1 MIGLAKLAPGPGH
14 VALVEREPRAPGPGE
29 VLIEV
34 HGAGICGTDLH
45 IEAGEFPSRPPVTMG
60 HEVAGCVAALGDG
73 VDAGWLGASVVSET
87 YYSTCRQC
95 TWCRAGRINL
105 CPDRRSIGSVV
116 DGAFAPRLVVP
127 ATNLHR
133 LPDWLGAYAAVL
145 IEPLACV
152 CHCLCDPPLV
162 TAVDRVL
169 VTGPGPVGL
178 LAAQVARALGGDV
191 LVVGLPQDAAR
202 LEAAAALGLRTAH
215 APEPDADVVIECSG
229 AAGGATACLEAA
241 GRRARYVQVGVFGRS
256 GNLLGLDQSDRL
268 IRQVQAQLRSDG
280 RPGLAN
286 RLGPL
291 RDYISG
297 VGSNLD
303 LARPA
308 AQSIASPIRLDI
320 AAGPPGREPLSALG
334 IAGAL
339 VVGLGLVGVL
349 LAAALLS
356 AEREDGVLSRLG
368 RGLAGPGTI
377 VAQKALLA
385 SIA

>member
-1 MIGLAKLAPGPGH
+1 MIGLAKLAAGPGH
-14 VALVEREPRAPGPGE
+14 VALVERQPRAPGPGE

-60 HEVAGCVAALGDG
+60 HEVAGRVAALGDG
-73 VDAGWLGASVVSET
+73 VDEAWLGASVVSET

-95 TWCRAGRINL
+95 VWCRGGHINL

-116 DGAFAPRLVVP
+116 DGAFAPGLVVP

-133 LPDWLGAYAAVL
+133 LPPWLGAHAAVL

-162 TAVDRVL
+162 TAGDRVL

-229 AAGGATACLEAA
+229 SAGGATACLEAA
-241 GRRARYVQVGVFGRS
+241 GRRARYVQVGVFGRDVCLPMDQVFRRELTLTS
-256 GNLLGLDQSDRL
+256 GFASTPTSWHRALTLVESRRVVLEPLVSA
-268 IRQVQAQLRSDG
+268 VV
-280 RPGLAN
+280 
-286 RLGPL
+286 PL
-291 RDYISG
+291 REWAR
-297 VGSNLD
+297 VFAD
-303 LARPA
+303 LRQAR
-308 AQSIASPIRLDI
+308 
-320 AAGPPGREPLSALG
+320 G
-334 IAGAL
+334 IK
-339 VVGLGLVGVL
+339 VVFDPRM
-349 LAAALLS
+349 
-356 AEREDGVLSRLG
+356 E
-368 RGLAGPGTI
+368 
-377 VAQKALLA
+377 
-385 SIA
+385 